1 MQKPLKIG
9 KIHIYTGS
17 GKGKTTACLGL
28 GLRAASAGL
37 RVCVFQFLKKR
48 GTSAEAGLKHPRF
61 KVVCFDEAHPLFA
74 GAGGRGQGAGKKLKK
89 EILRDI
95 KKAKKALK
103 SGRYDVV
110 MLDEI
115 INCVSGRFVPQ
126 KAVLEL
132 VRAKPKCVEL
142 ILTGRGATRRLIA
155 CADYVS
161 HIKKIKHPFDK
172 GLLARRG
179 IEY

>member
-1 MQKPLKIG
+1 MG
-9 KIHIYTGS
+9 KNIKEGKVHIYTGS

-48 GTSAEAGLKHPRF
+48 GTSAEGKLAHPRF
-61 KVVCFDEAHPLFA
+61 KVVCFNEVHPMFA
-74 GAGGRGQGAGKKLKK
+74 GSRGKLKK
-89 EILRDI
+89 DILRDL
-95 KKAKKALK
+95 KKAKKALR
-103 SGRYDVV
+103 SGRHDIVI
-110 MLDEI
+110 LDEI
-115 INCVSGRFVPQ
+115 INCVSGKFIPE

-132 VRAKPKCVEL
+132 VRSKPKGVEL
-142 ILTGRGATRRLIA
+142 VLTGRGATRRLIA

-161 HIKKIKHPFDK
+161 RIHKIKHPFDK
-172 GLLARRG
+172 GVLARRG

>member
-1 MQKPLKIG
+1 MRKKINEG
-9 KIHIYTGS
+9 KVHIYTGS

-48 GTSAEAGLKHPRF
+48 GTSAEVRLKHPRF
-61 KVVCFDEAHPLFA
+61 KVVCFNHVHPLF
-74 GAGGRGQGAGKKLKK
+74 GGDREKIKK

-115 INCVSGRFVPQ
+115 INCVSGRFLPQ

-132 VRAKPKCVEL
+132 VRSKPKCVEL
-142 ILTGRGATRRLIA
+142 ILTGRGATKRLIA

-161 HIKKIKHPFDK
+161 HIEKVKHPFDK
-172 GLLARRG
+172 GLLARHG